1 MRKYISAILLILL
14 IASIFFNVS
23 MLYQDYK
30 STPNNGEIKGSY
42 ELFMVDIRA
51 AQTSI
56 NTYFEETNEKKK
68 QLALYD
74 LLSSTYKMDSD
85 LKLLDVK
92 SKLLYKRGLS
102 PLSSFTS
109 DFVITSSRLF
119 TSYTM
124 EGKDI
129 TDDAKKYK
137 SYIDDLN
144 NVLKDTTMQD
154 KRSTKEVFDKVDH
167 YSKEHF
173 PMY

>member
-1 MRKYISAILLILL
+1 MRKFISALLLIILFV
-14 IASIFFNVS
+14 SIFLNVS

-30 STPNNGEIKGSY
+30 STPNNGDIKGSY

-51 AQTSI
+51 AQTSL
-56 NTYFEETNEKKK
+56 NTYFEETDEKKK

-102 PLSSFTS
+102 PLQSFTS
-109 DFVITSSRLF
+109 DFVIISSRLF

-129 TDDAKKYK
+129 TGDAKKYK

-154 KRSTKEVFDKVDH
+154 KKSTKKVFDKVDN
-167 YSKEHF
+167 YSRNHT
-173 PMY
+173 PIY